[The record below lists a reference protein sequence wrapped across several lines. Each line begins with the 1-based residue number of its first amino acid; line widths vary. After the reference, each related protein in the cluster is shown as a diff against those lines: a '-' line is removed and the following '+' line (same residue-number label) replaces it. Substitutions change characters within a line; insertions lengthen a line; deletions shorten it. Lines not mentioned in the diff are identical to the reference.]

1 MNYRV
6 SVIIPTYGRASLI
19 GRAIE
24 SVLSQEYENIEIII
38 IDDNS
43 DEKKSLETRKII
55 ECYLPNPAV
64 KYFKNESNIGGAL
77 SRNAGILK
85 STGDFIAFL
94 DDDDY
99 FLKEKIN
106 RQLEFMI
113 NGGYDVTLSDM
124 IIEDENG
131 KRLNK
136 IHSAQCSGVGDFII
150 RGVALTPM
158 ILARKTCVLDV
169 GMFDDTPRFQ
179 DHIFMLKLLGNKAK
193 VGVMNEPLAVHFEH
207 TGARI
212 TNSDKTFNGYVLRM
226 KMEMALFHLLSEKE
240 LASAKLKH
248 ATLNSKILT
257 DRENSFVGVLYLL
270 RNIHLI
276 RTFHDLNIFFRNVV
290 RNLFFRNHRF

>member
-24 SVLSQEYENIEIII
+24 SVLSQQYDNIEIII

-43 DEKKSLETRKII
+43 DEKNSLETRKII
-55 ECYLPNPAV
+55 ECYLPNSAV
-64 KYFKNESNIGGAL
+64 KYFKNTSNIGGAL

-136 IHSAQCSGVGDFII
+136 IHSAQCSGIGDFII

-193 VGVMNEPLAVHFEH
+193 VGVMNEPLAVHYEH

-226 KMEMALFHLLSEKE
+226 KMEVALFHLLSEKE

-257 DRENSFVGVLYLL
+257 DKENRFVGVLYLL
-270 RNIHLI
+270 RNINLI
-276 RTFHDLNIFFRNVV
+276 RTLHDLNIFFRNLV